1 MMFARL
7 YWPGPPM
14 TNILFFITS
23 MLVCCSS
30 DPPENEVLM
39 LDRSSVILG
48 TTPIPLLL
56 RRSHTGVLI
65 LRSYVVSTV
74 RQLGRI
80 SEIYLQRRLILVNV
94 GVTVPC
100 TVFLPPLSLYDAHD
114 DFPPCSISSFLPP
127 STTLRKYQ
135 RTALATATEELGAI
149 YCSIVS
155 FANTDEHTDED
166 IQEIVQSLIAVRAK
180 LKRSLMLKQN
190 IVFEVRQR
198 NLGGEFNKLLIFLHS
213 SH

>member
-1 MMFARL
+1 
-7 YWPGPPM
+7 
-14 TNILFFITS
+14 
-23 MLVCCSS
+23 ML
-30 DPPENEVLM
+30 
-39 LDRSSVILG
+39 
-48 TTPIPLLL
+48 TTISPL
-56 RRSHTGVLI
+56 
-65 LRSYVVSTV
+65 
-74 RQLGRI
+74 
-80 SEIYLQRRLILVNV
+80 
-94 GVTVPC
+94 
-100 TVFLPPLSLYDAHD
+100 
-114 DFPPCSISSFLPP
+114 CSISSFLPP

-198 NLGGEFNKLLIFLHS
+198 NLGGEFNKSLIFLHS
-213 SH
+213 SR